1 MSIYEPLES
10 NDSRRHLKLRSPVTL
25 EETGELVCANAED
38 VKQAIARARAA
49 QPAWASTS
57 MKERRTIVE
66 RALKIVLER
75 QDEIIETVVKETGKC
90 RTDAMSMEV
99 FSVADQLCYYAK
111 NAEKFLKPRK
121 RKVHGLLK
129 LMKQLRIMYKP
140 LGVVGLITPWNG
152 PFVLVMNQATQ
163 AILAGNTVVAKG
175 SEVTPYSA
183 KLAEDIYRQAGLP
196 EGVLQVLLGDGETG
210 AAIVNG
216 GVDKVSFTGSVA
228 TGRKVAEACASQL
241 IPVTL
246 ELGGNDAMIV
256 CADADIDRAADGAWV
271 GSCMNTGHYC
281 CGTERIY
288 VVKEVYDEFLRL
300 ILDKGKALRQGQ
312 KHGWDEDIGA
322 VFWDRQMAI
331 IEAHVEDARAKGA
344 TIHMG
349 GRRNPELPG
358 LYYEPT
364 VITGV
369 DNSMD
374 IMILETF
381 GPILC
386 IQKVDSEAEALRLA
400 NDSEFGLNGNVWTK
414 DKDKGYLLASAIDTG
429 SCSVND
435 MAVSYGIP
443 AAPFGGKKNSGL
455 GQVNGKKGLRGYC
468 HEMPIVIDRF
478 GGKMQNGYPVRRQ
491 ERRGYEKA
499 DGIPLGEDA
508 YRPLDELGDRNGLVN
523 LLIACAEERAT
534 EIPHRSTRLSR
545 WTSSASPW

>member
-1 MSIYEPLES
+1 MSLYEPIES
-10 NDSRRHLKLRSPVTL
+10 TDSRRHLQLRSPVTL
-25 EETGELVCANAED
+25 ETTGELVCASTDDVAE
-38 VKQAIARARAA
+38 AITKARRVQPSWAA
-49 QPAWASTS
+49 TS
-57 MKERRTIVE
+57 MQSRRKIVE
-66 RALKIVLER
+66 KALQLVLER
-75 QDEIIETVVKETGKC
+75 QDEIIDTVVAETGKA
-90 RTDAMSMEV
+90 RTDAMSMEI
-99 FSVADQLCYYAK
+99 FSVADSLCYYAK
-111 NAEKFLKPRK
+111 NAEKFLRPRK
-121 RKVHGLLK
+121 RKVHGILGIA
-129 LMKQLRIMYKP
+129 KQLRIVYKP

-152 PFVLVMNQATQ
+152 PFVLVMNQAVQ

-183 KLAEDIYRQAGLP
+183 KLAETILNDAGLP

-210 AAIVNG
+210 AAIVQG

-241 IPVTL
+241 IPCTL

-256 CADADIDRAADGAWV
+256 CADADLDRAADGAWL

-288 VVKEVYDEFLRL
+288 VVEDVYEEFLRL
-300 ILDKGKALRQGQ
+300 IMDKGQHLKQGSQ
-312 KHGWDEDIGA
+312 HGWEEDVGA

-344 TIHMG
+344 TILMG
-349 GRRNPELPG
+349 GRRNPDLPG

-364 VITGV
+364 VVTDV
-369 DNSMD
+369 SNDMD
-374 IMILETF
+374 IMVHETF

-386 IQKVDSEAEALRLA
+386 IQQVASEDEALALA

-414 DKDKGYLLASAIDTG
+414 DKDKGYRLAAAIDTG

-443 AAPFGGKKNSGL
+443 AAPFGGKKNSGV

-478 GGKMQNGYPVRRQ
+478 GGKMQNGYPNNVKNA
-491 ERRGYEKA
+491 EGMKKLM
-499 DGIPLGEDA
+499 DFMWLKTPLG
-508 YRPLDELGDRNGLVN
+508 RW
-523 LLIACAEERAT
+523 
-534 EIPHRSTRLSR
+534 LS
-545 WTSSASPW
+545 

>member
-1 MSIYEPLES
+1 MSLYEPIES
-10 NDSRRHLKLRSPVTL
+10 TDSRRHLQLRSPVTL
-25 EETGELVCANAED
+25 ETTGELVCANADD
-38 VKQAIARARAA
+38 VAEAIARARKA
-49 QPAWASTS
+49 QPSWAATS
-57 MKERRTIVE
+57 MKSRRQIIE
-66 RALKIVLER
+66 KALRLVLER
-75 QDEIIETVVKETGKC
+75 QDDIIDTVVAETGKA
-90 RTDAMSMEV
+90 RTDAMSMEI
-99 FSVADQLCYYAK
+99 FSVADSLCYYAK
-111 NAEKFLKPRK
+111 NAEKFLQPRK
-121 RKVHGLLK
+121 RKVHGILGI
-129 LMKQLRIMYKP
+129 MKQLRIVYKP

-152 PFVLVMNQATQ
+152 PFVLVMNQAVQ

-183 KLAEDIYRQAGLP
+183 KLAETILNDAGLP

-210 AAIVNG
+210 AAIVRG

-241 IPVTL
+241 IPCTL

-256 CADADIDRAADGAWV
+256 CADADLDRAADGAWL

-288 VVKEVYDEFLRL
+288 VVAEVYDEFLRL
-300 ILDKGKALRQGQ
+300 IMEKGQHLKQGSQ
-312 KHGWDEDIGA
+312 HGWAEDVGA

-344 TIHMG
+344 NILMG
-349 GRRNPELPG
+349 GRRNPDLPG

-364 VITGV
+364 VVTEV
-369 DNSMD
+369 SNDMD
-374 IMILETF
+374 IMIHETF

-386 IQKVDSEAEALRLA
+386 IQKVANEDEALALA

-414 DKDKGYLLASAIDTG
+414 DKDKGYRLATAIDTG

-468 HEMPIVIDRF
+468 HEMPIVVDRF
-478 GGKMQNGYPVRRQ
+478 GGKMQNAYPNNI
-491 ERRGYEKA
+491 ESAEGMKKLM
-499 DGIPLGEDA
+499 DFMWLKTPLG
-508 YRPLDELGDRNGLVN
+508 RW
-523 LLIACAEERAT
+523 
-534 EIPHRSTRLSR
+534 LS
-545 WTSSASPW
+545 

>member
-1 MSIYEPLES
+1 MSIYEPIAS
-10 NDSRRHLKLRSPVTL
+10 DDSRRHLQLRSPVSL
-25 EETGELVCANAED
+25 EPTGELVCANAED
-38 VKQAIARARAA
+38 VASAIARARAA
-49 QPAWASTS
+49 QSAWAATS
-57 MKERRTIVE
+57 MQERTAIVQ
-66 RALKIVLER
+66 RALQIVLEM
-75 QDEIIETVVKETGKC
+75 QDEIIDTVVAETGKA
-90 RTDAMSMEV
+90 RTDAMSMEI
-99 FSVADQLCYYAK
+99 FSVADSLCYYAK
-111 NAEKFLKPRK
+111 NAGKFLAPRK
-121 RKVHGLLK
+121 RRVHGLLG
-129 LMKQLRIMYKP
+129 LMKQLRIVYKP

-152 PFVLVMNQATQ
+152 PFVLVMNQAAQ

-175 SEVTPYSA
+175 SEVTPFSA
-183 KLAEDIYRQAGLP
+183 RLAETIFTRAGLP

-210 AAIVNG
+210 AAIVRG

-241 IPVTL
+241 IPCTL

-256 CADADIDRAADGAWV
+256 CADADLDRAADGAWL

-288 VVKEVYDEFLRL
+288 VVEQVYEDFLQRV
-300 ILDKGKALRQGQ
+300 LDKGKHLRQGQ
-312 KHGWDEDIGA
+312 QHGWDEDIGA
-322 VFWDRQMAI
+322 VFWDRQLAI

-344 TIHMG
+344 NILMG
-349 GRRNPELPG
+349 GRRNPDLPG

-374 IMILETF
+374 IMRLETF

-386 IQKVDSEAEALRLA
+386 IQKVAGEDEAIALA
-400 NDSEFGLNGNVWTK
+400 NDSEFGLNGNVWTR
-414 DKDKGYLLASAIDTG
+414 DKDKGYRLAAAIDTG

-443 AAPFGGKKNSGL
+443 AAPFGGRKNSGL

-478 GGKMQNGYPVRRQ
+478 GGKMQNAYPYSAKSAEGMKKLMDFLWV
-491 ERRGYEKA
+491 KT
-499 DGIPLGEDA
+499 PLG
-508 YRPLDELGDRNGLVN
+508 RW
-523 LLIACAEERAT
+523 
-534 EIPHRSTRLSR
+534 LS
-545 WTSSASPW
+545 

>member
-1 MSIYEPLES
+1 MSLYEPIES
-10 NDSRRHLKLRSPVTL
+10 SDSRRHLQLRSPVTL
-25 EETGELVCANAED
+25 EPTGELICANSED
-38 VKQAIARARAA
+38 VAEAIAKARAA
-49 QPAWASTS
+49 QPGWGATS
-57 MKERRTIVE
+57 PRERAAIVE

-75 QDEIIETVVKETGKC
+75 QDEIIDTVVAETGKA

-111 NAEKFLKPRK
+111 NAEKFLKPHK
-121 RKVHGLLK
+121 RKVHGILG
-129 LMKQLRIMYKP
+129 LMKQLRIVYKP

-175 SEVTPYSA
+175 SEVTPFSA
-183 KLAEDIYRQAGLP
+183 KLAEDIFRQAGLP

-210 AAIVNG
+210 AAIVDG

-228 TGRKVAEACASQL
+228 TGKKVATACAGQL
-241 IPVTL
+241 IPCTL

-256 CADADIDRAADGAWV
+256 CADADLDRAVDGAWV

-288 VVKEVYDEFLRL
+288 VVKEVYDEFLKL
-300 ILDKGKALRQGQ
+300 VLEKGKALRQGQ
-312 KHGWDEDIGA
+312 QHGWEEDIGA
-322 VFWDRQMAI
+322 IFWDRQLAI

-344 TIHMG
+344 NVVMG
-349 GRRNPELPG
+349 GRRNPDLPG

-364 VITGV
+364 VITEV

-374 IMILETF
+374 IMLLETF
-381 GPILC
+381 GPVLC
-386 IQKVDSEAEALRLA
+386 IQKVDSEEEALGLA
-400 NDSEFGLNGNVWTK
+400 NDSEFGLNGNVWTQ
-414 DKDKGYLLASAIDTG
+414 DKDKGYRLATAIDTG

-455 GQVNGKKGLRGYC
+455 GQVNGKKGIRGYC

-478 GGKMQNGYPVRRQ
+478 GGKMQNGYP
-491 ERRGYEKA
+491 YSAKS
-499 DGIPLGEDA
+499 
-508 YRPLDELGDRNGLVN
+508 
-523 LLIACAEERAT
+523 AEGMRKLMDFLWVKT
-534 EIPHRSTRLSR
+534 PIGKWLS
-545 WTSSASPW
+545 

>member
-1 MSIYEPLES
+1 M
-10 NDSRRHLKLRSPVTL
+10 
-25 EETGELVCANAED
+25 
-38 VKQAIARARAA
+38 
-49 QPAWASTS
+49 
-57 MKERRTIVE
+57 
-66 RALKIVLER
+66 
-75 QDEIIETVVKETGKC
+75 
-90 RTDAMSMEV
+90 
-99 FSVADQLCYYAK
+99 
-111 NAEKFLKPRK
+111 
-121 RKVHGLLK
+121 
-129 LMKQLRIMYKP
+129 
-140 LGVVGLITPWNG
+140 
-152 PFVLVMNQATQ
+152 
-163 AILAGNTVVAKG
+163 
-175 SEVTPYSA
+175 
-183 KLAEDIYRQAGLP
+183 
-196 EGVLQVLLGDGETG
+196 LLGDGETG

-478 GGKMQNGYPVRRQ
+478 GGKMQNGYP
-491 ERRGYEKA
+491 Y
-499 DGIPLGEDA
+499 DA
-508 YRPLDELGDRNGLVN
+508 KS
-523 LLIACAEERAT
+523 AEGMKKLMEFLWVKT
-534 EIPHRSTRLSR
+534 PIGR
-545 WTSSASPW
+545 WMS

>member
-1 MSIYEPLES
+1 MSLYEPIES
-10 NDSRRHLKLRSPVTL
+10 TDSRRHLQLRSPVTL
-25 EETGELVCANAED
+25 ETTGELVCANADD
-38 VKQAIARARAA
+38 VAGAIARARKA
-49 QPAWASTS
+49 QPSWAATS
-57 MKERRTIVE
+57 MKSRRQIIE
-66 RALKIVLER
+66 KALRLVLER
-75 QDEIIETVVKETGKC
+75 QDDIIDTVVAETGKA
-90 RTDAMSMEV
+90 RTDAMSMEI
-99 FSVADQLCYYAK
+99 FSVADSLCYYAK
-111 NAEKFLKPRK
+111 NAEKFLQPRK
-121 RKVHGLLK
+121 RKVHGILGI
-129 LMKQLRIMYKP
+129 MKQLRIVYKP

-152 PFVLVMNQATQ
+152 PFVLVMNQAVQ

-183 KLAEDIYRQAGLP
+183 KLAETILNDAGLP

-210 AAIVNG
+210 AAIVRG

-241 IPVTL
+241 IPCTL

-256 CADADIDRAADGAWV
+256 CADADLDRAADGAWL

-288 VVKEVYDEFLRL
+288 VVAEVYDEFLRL
-300 ILDKGKALRQGQ
+300 IMEKGQHLKQGSQ
-312 KHGWDEDIGA
+312 YGWEEDVGA

-344 TIHMG
+344 NILMG
-349 GRRNPELPG
+349 GRRNPDLPG

-364 VITGV
+364 VVTEV
-369 DNSMD
+369 SNDMD
-374 IMILETF
+374 IMIHETF

-386 IQKVDSEAEALRLA
+386 IQKVANEDEALALA

-414 DKDKGYLLASAIDTG
+414 DKDKGYRLATAIDTG

-478 GGKMQNGYPVRRQ
+478 GGKMQNGYPNNI
-491 ERRGYEKA
+491 ESAEGMKKLM
-499 DGIPLGEDA
+499 DFMWLKTPLG
-508 YRPLDELGDRNGLVN
+508 RW
-523 LLIACAEERAT
+523 
-534 EIPHRSTRLSR
+534 LS
-545 WTSSASPW
+545 

>member
-38 VKQAIARARAA
+38 VKRAIARARVA
-49 QPAWASTS
+49 QPAWAGTS

-121 RKVHGLLK
+121 RKVHGILK

-288 VVKEVYDEFLRL
+288 VVKDVYDEFLRL

-364 VITGV
+364 VITDV

-414 DKDKGYLLASAIDTG
+414 DKDKGYRMASAIDTG

-478 GGKMQNGYPVRRQ
+478 GGKMQNGYP
-491 ERRGYEKA
+491 YDTKS
-499 DGIPLGEDA
+499 
-508 YRPLDELGDRNGLVN
+508 
-523 LLIACAEERAT
+523 AEGMKKLMEFLWVKT
-534 EIPHRSTRLSR
+534 PIGR
-545 WTSSASPW
+545 WMS

>member
-1 MSIYEPLES
+1 MSLYEPIES
-10 NDSRRHLKLRSPVTL
+10 TDSRRHLQLRSPVTL
-25 EETGELVCANAED
+25 ETTGELVCAHADD
-38 VKQAIARARAA
+38 VADAIARARKA
-49 QPAWASTS
+49 QPSWAATS
-57 MKERRTIVE
+57 MKSRRQIIE
-66 RALKIVLER
+66 KALRLVLER
-75 QDEIIETVVKETGKC
+75 QDEIIDTVVAETGKA

-99 FSVADQLCYYAK
+99 FSVADSLCYYAK
-111 NAEKFLKPRK
+111 NAEKFLQPRK
-121 RKVHGLLK
+121 RKVHGILGI
-129 LMKQLRIMYKP
+129 MKQLRIVYKP

-152 PFVLVMNQATQ
+152 PFVLVMNQAVQ

-183 KLAEDIYRQAGLP
+183 KLAETILNDAGLP

-210 AAIVNG
+210 AAIVRG

-241 IPVTL
+241 IPCTL

-256 CADADIDRAADGAWV
+256 CADADLDRAADGAWL

-288 VVKEVYDEFLRL
+288 VVAEVYDEFLRL
-300 ILDKGKALRQGQ
+300 IMEKGQHLKQGSQ
-312 KHGWDEDIGA
+312 HGWAEDVGA

-344 TIHMG
+344 NILMG
-349 GRRNPELPG
+349 GRRNPDLPG

-364 VITGV
+364 VVTEV
-369 DNSMD
+369 SNDMD
-374 IMILETF
+374 IMIHETF

-386 IQKVDSEAEALRLA
+386 IQKVANEDEALALA

-414 DKDKGYLLASAIDTG
+414 DKDKGYRLATAIDTG

-468 HEMPIVIDRF
+468 HEMPIVVDRF
-478 GGKMQNGYPVRRQ
+478 GGKMQNAYPNNI
-491 ERRGYEKA
+491 ESAEGMKKLM
-499 DGIPLGEDA
+499 DFMWLKTPLG
-508 YRPLDELGDRNGLVN
+508 RW
-523 LLIACAEERAT
+523 
-534 EIPHRSTRLSR
+534 LS
-545 WTSSASPW
+545 

>member
-10 NDSRRHLKLRSPVTL
+10 TDSRRHLQLRSPVTL
-25 EETGELVCANAED
+25 EPTAELVCANEED
-38 VKQAIARARAA
+38 VAAAIAKARAA
-49 QPAWASTS
+49 QPAWAATS
-57 MKERRTIVE
+57 MGE
-66 RALKIVLER
+66 RAAIVNRALEILLER
-75 QDEIIETVVKETGKC
+75 QDEIIDTVVAETGKA

-111 NAEKFLKPRK
+111 NAEKFLKPHK
-121 RKVHGLLK
+121 RKVHGLLG
-129 LMKQLRIMYKP
+129 LMKQLRVLYKP

-175 SEVTPYSA
+175 SEVTPFSA
-183 KLAEDIYRQAGLP
+183 QLAADIYRQAGLP

-210 AAIVNG
+210 AAIVRG

-228 TGRKVAEACASQL
+228 TGKKVAVACAEQL
-241 IPVTL
+241 LPVTL

-256 CADADIDRAADGAWV
+256 CADADLDRAADGAWV

-300 ILDKGKALRQGQ
+300 VLEKGKALRQGQ
-312 KHGWDEDIGA
+312 QHGWEEDIGA

-349 GRRNPELPG
+349 GRRNPDLPG

-364 VITGV
+364 VMTEV
-369 DNSMD
+369 NNSMD
-374 IMILETF
+374 IMLLETF

-386 IQKVDSEAEALRLA
+386 IQKVDSEEEALQLA

-414 DKDKGYLLASAIDTG
+414 DKDKGYRMACAIDTG
-429 SCSVND
+429 ACSVND

-455 GQVNGKKGLRGYC
+455 GQVNGKKGMRGYC

-478 GGKMQNGYPVRRQ
+478 GGKMQNGYP
-491 ERRGYEKA
+491 YSAKS
-499 DGIPLGEDA
+499 
-508 YRPLDELGDRNGLVN
+508 
-523 LLIACAEERAT
+523 AEGMKKLMDFLWVKT
-534 EIPHRSTRLSR
+534 PIGR
-545 WTSSASPW
+545 WMS

>member
-1 MSIYEPLES
+1 MSIYEAIES
-10 NDSRRHLKLRSPVTL
+10 TDSRRRLQLRSPVTL
-25 EETGELVCANAED
+25 EPTGELVCANAED
-38 VKQAIARARAA
+38 VAAAIAKAREA
-49 QPAWASTS
+49 QKAWARTS
-57 MKERRTIVE
+57 MKERREVLE
-66 RALKIVLER
+66 RALKIVIER
-75 QDEIIETVVKETGKC
+75 QDDIIDTVVQETGKA

-121 RKVHGLLK
+121 RKVHGLLG
-129 LMKQLRIMYKP
+129 LMKQLRIVYKP

-152 PFVLVMNQATQ
+152 PFVLVMNQAAQ
-163 AILAGNTVVAKG
+163 AIMAGNAIVAKG

-183 KLAEDIYRQAGLP
+183 KLAEDIFRQAGLP

-210 AAIVNG
+210 AAIVEG

-228 TGRKVAEACASQL
+228 TGRKVAESCARQL
-241 IPVTL
+241 IPCTL

-256 CADADIDRAADGAWV
+256 CADADLDRATDGAWV

-288 VVKEVYDEFLRL
+288 VVKEVYDEFVRL
-300 ILDKGKALRQGQ
+300 VLEKGKALRQGSS
-312 KHGWDEDIGA
+312 HGWDEDIGA
-322 VFWDRQMAI
+322 VFWDRQMTI

-344 TIHMG
+344 KILMG
-349 GRRNPELPG
+349 GRRNPDLPG

-364 VITGV
+364 VITDV

-374 IMILETF
+374 IMVLETF
-381 GPILC
+381 GPVLC
-386 IQKVDSEAEALRLA
+386 IQKVDSEEEALRLA
-400 NDSEFGLNGNVWTK
+400 NDSEFGLNGNVWTQ
-414 DKDKGYLLASAIDTG
+414 DKDKGYALAAAIDTG

-478 GGKMQNGYPVRRQ
+478 GGKLQSGYP
-491 ERRGYEKA
+491 YSA
-499 DGIPLGEDA
+499 A
-508 YRPLDELGDRNGLVN
+508 S
-523 LLIACAEERAT
+523 AEGMKKLMNFLWVKT
-534 EIPHRSTRLSR
+534 PIGKWMS
-545 WTSSASPW
+545 